1 MTATDSLPGIRMPGR
16 LFSSTRTVTHKH
28 GVHTLRRHLTLP
40 QKWSYATATAPYA
53 TGINIVCHPA
63 WHRTPIA
70 QHRLSTHGA
79 EVRQNEQPNEK
90 LSTLLRLSSTVPD
103 EVPFCST
110 IALETLVNPTS

>member
-1 MTATDSLPGIRMPGR
+1 MTATDSLPGILLPGR

-28 GVHTLRRHLTLP
+28 CVHMLRRHLTPP
-40 QKWSYATATAPYA
+40 QKWSYATETAPYA

-70 QHRLSTHGA
+70 QHRPSTHGA

-90 LSTLLRLSSTVPD
+90 LSTLLRLSSTVSD
-103 EVPFCST
+103 EAPFCST